1 MNLVII
7 FGPPAVGKMTV
18 GKELSNLT
26 SLKLFHNHMTIEL
39 ALNFFNFGDPSFHK
53 LVSSFRSQIFEEVS
67 KSNLKGLIFTYVWA
81 FDLPEDKKYI
91 EQVVNNFKADNVFY
105 VELEAEL
112 EKRLVRNKSESRL
125 EEKPS
130 KRDLVESEKMLLFHD
145 NKHKLNSDSLYFSN
159 EKNYLRIDSTNL
171 SALEVAE
178 TIQRTFKFDIL

>member
-112 EKRLVRNKSESRL
+112 EKRLVRNKS
-125 EEKPS
+125 
-130 KRDLVESEKMLLFHD
+130 
-145 NKHKLNSDSLYFSN
+145 
-159 EKNYLRIDSTNL
+159 
-171 SALEVAE
+171 
-178 TIQRTFKFDIL
+178 